1 MTTAGNSLGR
11 IQIRDLSI
19 RLGQGSEAFEAVR
32 DLSLEARP
40 GEFVC
45 LLGPSG
51 CGKSTLLGALAGHL
65 RPSAGSVRVDGRS
78 VEGPSPQ
85 RGMVFQ
91 QHTLF
96 PWRRVRDNVA
106 FGLKMQGLAR
116 AERNRRAM
124 EMLGLVGLADFAG
137 RWPGQLSGGMQQRVE
152 IARVL
157 WNALFNKPRSTVPR
171 QPLPVLSPSRAE
183 LDATVDGSLFRLGHS
198 TLLLK
203 LAGSWWLTDPVFSER
218 ASPLPFAGPKRF
230 HAPPVALAD
239 LPPIRGVILSH
250 DHYDHLDRAAIKALV
265 PLVELFLA
273 PLGVGDRLL
282 AWGVPPGKVRQ
293 LDWWQGIEAGGLR
306 LTATPAQ
313 HFSGRGLHDG
323 NRTLWCSWVIE
334 SAELKL
340 FFSGDSGY
348 FDGFAEIGRRYGP
361 FDLTMLETGAYNEH
375 WPYVHM
381 HPQQTLQAHRDLGG
395 RWLLPI
401 HNGTFDLAMHAW
413 YEPFERILELATEH
427 GVRVS
432 TAMMGERI
440 DLQAPHAGRR
450 WWREVVDSETQV
462 QGYGCCRS

>member
-1 MTTAGNSLGR
+1 MITLNLNGKDHQLDVTEDMPLLWA
-11 IQIRDLSI
+11 IRDVV
-19 RLGQGSEAFEAVR
+19 GYTGTKF
-32 DLSLEARP
+32 
-40 GEFVC
+40 
-45 LLGPSG
+45 G
-51 CGKSTLLGALAGHL
+51 CGMGLCGSCTIHIDGQATRSCITPVSLAQGRKVTTIDHLHTDKVGEVVQQAWLDIGGHH
-65 RPSAGSVRVDGRS
+65 D
-78 VEGPSPQ
+78 SPQ
-85 RGMVFQ
+85 LR
-91 QHTLF
+91 
-96 PWRRVRDNVA
+96 
-106 FGLKMQGLAR
+106 QGRFHNLSPR
-116 AERNRRAM
+116 P
-124 EMLGLVGLADFAG
+124 ADMPA
-137 RWPGQLSGGMQQRVE
+137 PG
-152 IARVL
+152 ARVL

-401 HNGTFDLAMHAW
+401 HNGTFDLTMHAW

-432 TAMMGERI
+432 TPMMGERI